1 MDNVG
6 MELVIQKETSPD
18 IISIRPFSVLVF
30 RVPEN
35 YQSKSSCRQIFFFFL
50 SSFYTVSNCRDL
62 PEILFLLPLSSL
74 FIRSFHCQFSFTL
87 SILFPYLKFSVTLLC
102 HVEMFKNHNQ
112 TCHHVIQLTE
122 ISGIW
127 STVAKYIFDI
137 LRTLSSWFTKDIFIY
152 KNINS

>member
-74 FIRSFHCQFSFTL
+74 FIRSFHCQFSFTS
-87 SILFPYLKFSVTLLC
+87 SILFPYLKFSFLSLYSVMLRCSRTII
-102 HVEMFKNHNQ
+102 K
-112 TCHHVIQLTE
+112 HVITLYNWLKFLEYDQLLQNTFL
-122 ISGIW
+122 
-127 STVAKYIFDI
+127 IFYKHYLVGLLKI
-137 LRTLSSWFTKDIFIY
+137 FSYTKI
-152 KNINS
+152 